1 MDIRA
6 LTVAIG
12 TIVVT
17 DVALQLDNAVAI
29 SSVASQLPS
38 SQRLPVLAAG
48 VLLAAVC
55 LFGFTLVGSH
65 LIERLGWLQPVAGG
79 LLVIIGFRLVV
90 GYVRG

>member
-1 MDIRA
+1 MDTRA
-6 LTVAIG
+6 LAIAIG
-12 TIVVT
+12 TIVIT

-48 VLLAAVC
+48 VLLAAGC

-65 LIERLGWLQPVAGG
+65 LIERIGWLQPLAGG
-79 LLVIIGFRLVV
+79 LLVIIGVRLVIS
-90 GYVRG
+90 YLRA

>member
-1 MDIRA
+1 MDFRT
-6 LTVAIG
+6 LAIAVG
-12 TIVVT
+12 TIVIT

-29 SSVASQLPS
+29 SSVASQLPAD
-38 SQRLPVLAAG
+38 QRLAVLAAG

-79 LLVIIGFRLVV
+79 LLVIIGIRLVV
-90 GYVRG
+90 DFVRA